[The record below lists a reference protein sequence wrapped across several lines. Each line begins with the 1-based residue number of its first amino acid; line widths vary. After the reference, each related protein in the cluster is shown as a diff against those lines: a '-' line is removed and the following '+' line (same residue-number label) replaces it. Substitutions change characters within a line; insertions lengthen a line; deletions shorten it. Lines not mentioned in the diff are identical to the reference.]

1 MTRCFAGVL
10 VVLCA
15 ACGSYLPVPAV
26 LEKNERGTV
35 MRLSVALV
43 WPLTEQQVQAV
54 IDRERPNGS
63 PVEVV
68 QVLVYRQGAEP
79 GKDVPVERW
88 EWVRGGSLTRTVYAD
103 RRR

>member
-1 MTRCFAGVL
+1 MARWCAGVL

-15 ACGSYLPVPAV
+15 ACGSYLPVPEV
-26 LEKNERGTV
+26 LEKNEQGTV
-35 MRLSVALV
+35 MRLSVAAPV
-43 WPLTEQQVQAV
+43 REQQVQAV

-103 RRR
+103 RRRR